1 MTTMHAAQ
9 AETLATASR
18 KGTHWTQTEL
28 DMVKED
34 RSIKDLAKEL
44 NRTWYAVATARKVA
58 QERGERV
65 QVTTRKVELPY
76 DRGFTTLEAMG
87 F

>member
-9 AETLATASR
+9 AETLATATR

-28 DMVKED
+28 DKVKED

-44 NRTWYAVATARKVA
+44 NRTWYAVATARKVD
-58 QERGERV
+58 QERGERAL
-65 QVTTRKVELPY
+65 VTARKAELPY
-76 DRGFTTLEAMG
+76 DRGYTTLEAMG

>member
-18 KGTHWTQTEL
+18 KGTHWTQSEL
-28 DMVKED
+28 DKVKED

-58 QERGERV
+58 QERTERA
-65 QVTTRKVELPY
+65 QAITRKVELPY
-76 DRGFTTLEAMG
+76 DRGYTTLEAMG

>member
-9 AETLATASR
+9 AETLATATR

-28 DMVKED
+28 DKVKED

-58 QERGERV
+58 QERTERA
-65 QVTTRKVELPY
+65 QAATRKVELPY
-76 DRGFTTLEAMG
+76 DRGFTTLEDMG